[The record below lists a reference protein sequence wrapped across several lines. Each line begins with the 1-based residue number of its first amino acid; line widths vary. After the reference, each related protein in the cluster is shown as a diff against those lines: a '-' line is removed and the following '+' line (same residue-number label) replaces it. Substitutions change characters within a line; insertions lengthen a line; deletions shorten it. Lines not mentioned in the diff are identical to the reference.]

1 MLDDIAAPHT
11 RSAPSLKTVA
21 YLTRNWQFESI
32 SLQRRVR
39 RTSVLRCRLVPISY
53 SIEPRL
59 EWPIVKNG
67 GSTRCLYL
75 DVRSSALPL
84 WAAI

>member
-1 MLDDIAAPHT
+1 MALVP
-11 RSAPSLKTVA
+11 RYYK
-21 YLTRNWQFESI
+21 FESI

-39 RTSVLRCRLVPISY
+39 RTSALRRRLVLTSY
-53 SIEPRL
+53 SIELRL